1 MKPFQANA
9 LNALVL
15 IGLGLWGYLG
25 SANPSPTAL
34 IPVGFGVIFA
44 LCTPMM
50 RKENRVVAHIVVLLT
65 LVLILALF
73 MPLRGALG
81 RADTMGII
89 RVSIMLATAILAM
102 AIFVKSFIDAR
113 RARKA

>member
-1 MKPFQANA
+1 
-9 LNALVL
+9 
-15 IGLGLWGYLG
+15 
-25 SANPSPTAL
+25 
-34 IPVGFGVIFA
+34 
-44 LCTPMM
+44 MM
-50 RKENRVVAHIVVLLT
+50 RKENRVVAHVVVLLT

-73 MPLRGALG
+73 MPLRGAIA

-89 RVSIMLATAILAM
+89 RVSIMLATAVLAM